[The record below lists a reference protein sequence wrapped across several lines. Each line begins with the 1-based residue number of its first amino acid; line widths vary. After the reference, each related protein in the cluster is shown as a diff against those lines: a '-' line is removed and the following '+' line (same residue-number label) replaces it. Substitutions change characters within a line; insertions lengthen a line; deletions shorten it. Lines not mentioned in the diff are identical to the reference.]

1 MTEFISLNHCQKEF
15 EVRIKT
21 DRKEHYKAAVDFA
34 RKLIDHAKP
43 QTNADHIRAMISTD
57 EGLAEALLQ
66 AHYGGMF
73 IPFCKNK
80 PECMDLLEEG
90 RIIPQEECKKCMLA
104 WTREPYKENNA

>member
-1 MTEFISLNHCQKEF
+1 MGMC
-15 EVRIKT
+15 RWCP
-21 DRKEHYKAAVDFA
+21 RKEGFA
-34 RKLIDHAKP
+34 ICNGDPFGEPSNWKPNRKPTIE
-43 QTNADHIRAMISTD
+43 TNADRIRSMISTD

-66 AHYGGMF
+66 DHYGGMF